1 MRRFKFGE
9 QWYKD
14 RGQKGISKEQQKKVQ
29 DILDLMKRQLHLV
42 TKADI
47 KAQEM
52 QGPRRA

>member
-1 MRRFKFGE
+1 MRRFTFGE